1 MYYWEL
7 FWIRNTQKVYK
18 NKPKDRFIQPQI
30 RLYFRYFEN
39 SKQRRSWGYEICFV
53 CECSADEIS
62 WTEKISWDFIGGTFT
77 NKTNLVTSR
86 IFYIEKYWAS
96 QFFWNP
102 IFVAKYIV
110 GWSNHPNLY
119 TTCIFFQLNLQF
131 GLTQLLS
138 CLLLMFALTT
148 VMPKKVSEQFMKCLA
163 TSLKLFLLQ
172 STINEYAIHCQNQ
185 NLLTMIK
192 LNFK

>member
-1 MYYWEL
+1 MKFSQLMRFHWCN
-7 FWIRNTQKVYK
+7 IHKQNKSRNLTHTLH
-18 NKPKDRFIQPQI
+18 R
-30 RLYFRYFEN
+30 
-39 SKQRRSWGYEICFV
+39 
-53 CECSADEIS
+53 
-62 WTEKISWDFIGGTFT
+62 
-77 NKTNLVTSR
+77 
-86 IFYIEKYWAS
+86 KYWAS